1 MRSTDHN
8 KYSPFHWVT
17 RETVMTAQSIGQ
29 VVERSIEVNEE
40 PGSLVNVLNL
50 NILVFNYQ
58 T

>member
-1 MRSTDHN
+1 
-8 KYSPFHWVT
+8 
-17 RETVMTAQSIGQ
+17 MTAQSIGQ